1 MDSSF
6 CFSHSSFS
14 SILHNKEMKVYL
26 PLVVFGLLLLGIL
39 DGHFELGSLHVVVVH
54 ENLLLMAHV
63 CIHLFRD
70 DLRL

>member
-1 MDSSF
+1 
-6 CFSHSSFS
+6 
-14 SILHNKEMKVYL
+14 MKVYL